1 MSDINNLSHRL
12 IFPTSTCGTPAP
24 PPGHPGKYARKAV
37 NNIAAEEKAE
47 TQAMTLL
54 AGLRGPAL
62 DFAYTRPQEIHDKF
76 EEKFPQR
83 PIE

>member
-1 MSDINNLSHRL
+1 MRDPGPPSR
-12 IFPTSTCGTPAP
+12 AP
-24 PPGHPGKYARKAV
+24 GENMKLYVKQGKYARKAV

-76 EEKFPQR
+76 EEEFPQR